1 MYLSNRKGVW
11 YAVGKI
17 HGRLYRESTGFRGK
31 RGSEGYKLAERR
43 KAEIENEIRADV
55 YGWLPP
61 PMPTVSQYWTEVY
74 RPTYTVKKRAPG
86 MDDRVMA
93 HAEPILG
100 PMRLDEV
107 TTSDC
112 ESYLNF
118 RRQQPCANPKR
129 KTVKLVAE
137 GTVQRERSF
146 LKTLFRRAMDDGF
159 IKSNPWKKVKAAGY
173 GVRDRVVTE
182 DEQRALL
189 SRLSPRFQR
198 FVLFLIGTGIRL
210 EECRGIDPKTDLN
223 LDSRTLRVTGKFGK
237 TREIPIPSE
246 LVSVIKQQLKRDKG
260 LWTQNPQR
268 LRAVLAKACRHVA
281 PSPPGTLPQYRRKAQ
296 SAIPHISPH
305 ALRHTFGHRWLKAG
319 GDIYALSRI
328 LGHASVAVT
337 EKHYAKLL
345 TEDLRVKM
353 DALDLGLRP
362 RRDRNLDHSKRGNV
376 KNTRRIA

>member
-1 MYLSNRKGVW
+1 VYLTNRKGVW

-43 KAEIENEIRADV
+43 KAEIENEIRADS
-55 YGWLPP
+55 YGWLPEP
-61 PMPTVSQYWTEVY
+61 VPTVAEYWSQVY
-74 RPTYTVKKRAPG
+74 RPTYTVTKRAPG

-100 PMRLDEV
+100 PFRLDAV

-112 ESYLNF
+112 EAYLNL
-118 RRQQPCANPKR
+118 RRQQPCANPQR

-146 LKTLFRRAMDDGF
+146 LATLFRRAVDDG
-159 IKSNPWKKVKAAGY
+159 IIAKNPWKAVKAAGY
-173 GVRDRVVTE
+173 DVRDRVVTG
-182 DEQRALL
+182 DEQRELL

-198 FVLFLIGTGIRL
+198 FVVFLIGTGIRL
-210 EECRGIDPKTDLN
+210 EECRGIDPTTDIDLKA
-223 LDSRTLRVTGKFGK
+223 RRMRVTGKFGK
-237 TREIPIPSE
+237 TREIPIPAA
-246 LVSVIKQQLKRDKG
+246 LVPVIKKQLKADKG

-268 LRAVLAKACRHVA
+268 LRAVLARACRAVE
-281 PSPPGTLPQYRRKAQ
+281 PSAFGTRPQWQRKART
-296 SAIPHISPH
+296 AIPLVSPH
-305 ALRHTFGHRWLKAG
+305 ALRHTFGHRWLKGG

-337 EKHYAKLL
+337 ERHYALLL

-353 DALDLGLRP
+353 DAVDLGLPKRA
-362 RRDRNLDHSKRGNV
+362 RRVITKVLDSKQ
-376 KNTRRIA
+376 RIA